1 MSYVG
6 LTIVPEQYIVF
17 AEGQAMR
24 RIPLHMNDW
33 TAKLDGFLQLN
44 DRNILEHAG
53 RTSHDMAKEMA
64 ETEYEKF
71 NLNRIRYNDSKE
83 NDFNN
88 TVKQIEN
95 HKYQNGETI

>member
-1 MSYVG
+1 
-6 LTIVPEQYIVF
+6 
-17 AEGQAMR
+17 MR
-24 RIPLHMNDW
+24 RVVMYMEDW

-53 RTSHDMAKEMA
+53 KISHDMAMELA

-71 NLNRIRYNDSKE
+71 NRESIRYSDSKE
-83 NDFNN
+83 SDFDE

-95 HKYQNGETI
+95 HRYQNGEKIQ